1 MLKRILPCLLA
12 FIMLTLSVS
21 ALADSSTDS
30 NVIYVDS
37 STTYNDCMA
46 ADIIVVSDETKS
58 IIRDYAKTLVD
69 NGKILY
75 VRNSA
80 LNKEGLAQ
88 YFSIPKNTRSI
99 YNDLEHMACTIYSA
113 NGKYVFSYIYVCTDS
128 SASTADVQ
136 TADISSIANTNY
148 AFDSAMDL
156 YNTAQNEPCTSFAL
170 TRGIPSSSDEIF
182 SDVVRIY
189 NTSGQHIGDGL
200 ATQYVYKKGYG
211 RFNGEQVYVY
221 DALTVFK
228 GAPQNVTYLK
238 KYVGRIHC
246 NITGHYMVDY
256 EILPTNTSASSS
268 LNVSGTDVS
277 SSTSWTYTPD
287 SQSVSTLGVPSSKY
301 VECTG
306 NPLVVR
312 YGQSWEMI
320 PGIRVAS
327 TQPAGSRGV
336 FSKITI
342 PSLGFWGEEIQ
353 SYSVEVGG
361 WF

>member
-1 MLKRILPCLLA
+1 MLKRIPFCLLA
-12 FIMLTLSVS
+12 AVMLTLSVP
-21 ALADSSTDS
+21 AFADSPGS
-30 NVIYVDS
+30 VIYADT
-37 STTYNDCMA
+37 STTYADCA
-46 ADIIVVSDETKS
+46 DADIIVVSDETKS
-58 IIRDYAKTLVD
+58 AIKSYAKALVD
-69 NGKILY
+69 NGKIIY
-75 VRNSA
+75 VRGSA
-80 LNKEGLAQ
+80 MNKEELAK
-88 YFSIPKNTRSI
+88 YFSIPKSSRSA
-99 YNDLEHMACTIYSA
+99 YNNMEHMACTIYSA

-128 SASTADVQ
+128 PVSTADVQ
-136 TADISSIANTNY
+136 TADISSVANTDY

-200 ATQYVYKKGYG
+200 ATQYVYKQGYG
-211 RFNGEQVYVY
+211 KFNGERVYVY
-221 DALTVFK
+221 DALTIFK
-228 GAPQNVTYLK
+228 GAPKNMTYLK

-246 NITGHYMVDY
+246 NITGHRMIDY
-256 EILPTNTSASSS
+256 DILPLNTSSSYTLS
-268 LNVSGTDVS
+268 VSGGDVS
-277 SSTSWTYTPD
+277 SGTSWTYTPD
-287 SQSVSTLGVPSSKY
+287 SQSVSTLGVPSSNY

-320 PGIRVAS
+320 PGIRVVS